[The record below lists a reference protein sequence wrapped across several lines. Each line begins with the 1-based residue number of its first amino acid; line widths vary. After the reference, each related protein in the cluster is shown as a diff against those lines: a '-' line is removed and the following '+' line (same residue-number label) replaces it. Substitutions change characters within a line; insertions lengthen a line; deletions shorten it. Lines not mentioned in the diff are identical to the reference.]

1 MEPLMRSASPWLAVG
16 LILMLSGGV
25 FAMAMPAAA
34 AEFPRQTF
42 RGGNAGWGVVIG
54 ANKAGTLRYN
64 LVAPARVGVSFGA
77 LSVVAKPRI
86 GQYALQGPLTSGDRQ
101 DELIVMI
108 APAAAGAPCR
118 DSAGRTHPYA
128 VIANGGR
135 AGAWYGCGDFDAD

>member
-1 MEPLMRSASPWLAVG
+1 MRSACPWSAAG
-16 LILMLSGGV
+16 FALMLAGGLV
-25 FAMAMPAAA
+25 ATVLPAAA
-34 AEFPRQTF
+34 ADFPKQTF

-54 ANKAGTLRYN
+54 ANKAGTLHYD
-64 LVAPARVGVSFGA
+64 LIAPARVGVSSGP

-86 GQYALQGPLTSGDRQ
+86 GQYALQGPLKSGDRN

-118 DSAGRTHPYA
+118 DSAGRSHPYA

-135 AGAWYGCGDFDAD
+135 AGAWYGCGDFGAD

>member
-1 MEPLMRSASPWLAVG
+1 MRSASPWFAAGFASMLGGSLLAT
-16 LILMLSGGV
+16 
-25 FAMAMPAAA
+25 AMPAAA
-34 AEFPRQTF
+34 ADFPRQTF

-54 ANKAGTLRYN
+54 ANKAGGLHYD
-64 LVAPARVGVSFGA
+64 LVAPARVGVSSGA

-101 DELIVMI
+101 DALIVMI
-108 APAAAGAPCR
+108 APAAAGSPCK

-135 AGAWYGCGDFDAD
+135 AGAWYGCGDFGAD